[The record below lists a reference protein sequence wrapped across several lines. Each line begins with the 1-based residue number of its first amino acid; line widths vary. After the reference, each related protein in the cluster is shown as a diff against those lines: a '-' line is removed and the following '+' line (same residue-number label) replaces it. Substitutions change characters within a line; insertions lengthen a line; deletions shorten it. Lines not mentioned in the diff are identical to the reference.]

1 MNVPLPQMPQGHAG
15 SSSASNLLK
24 NPIVGVLLLLA
35 GLALLIW
42 NEGKVDY
49 SQIAVTSVE
58 IDSETPPA
66 DNSFA
71 GKLVS
76 VSGLL
81 TTVDLI
87 SDGQYLK
94 PSSYVALERTVE
106 MYAWAERKN
115 TDETYSYEKAWLR
128 GPDDARTFA
137 NPQGH
142 ENPVMA
148 VREFKTKAN
157 NGKVG
162 AFSVDMASVTLPGF
176 SPLQLTA
183 DKVISYPGVQIA
195 GDDYLFV
202 GRGTSYAPEIGDL
215 RIKYSVLESNIP
227 ATVFGALRG
236 KSIAAFTDEQGVS
249 FHQIYRGNRTQALSA
264 IKSQQEAMTWVAR
277 VIGLLVLWGGL
288 IPIFKK
294 FSPDMAMGKLRL
306 VTLFIAALLTVAGVF
321 VGISIA

>member
-1 MNVPLPQMPQGHAG
+1 MNVTLPQGNVG

-42 NEGKVDY
+42 NEGRADY
-49 SQIAVTSVE
+49 SQIAATSTE
-58 IDSETPPA
+58 IDSETPPT
-66 DNSFA
+66 DNSLE

-94 PSSYVALERTVE
+94 PGQYVALERTVE
-106 MYAWAERKN
+106 MYAWIEHKN
-115 TDETYSYEKAWLR
+115 ENKYDYDKAWLR
-128 GPDDARTFA
+128 GPADARTFA

-148 VREFKTKAN
+148 VREFTTKAN

-162 AFSVDMASVTLPGF
+162 AFSVDMASVTIPGL

-183 DKVISYPGVQIA
+183 DKVIPYPGVQIA

-202 GRGTSYAPEIGDL
+202 GRGTSYAPQVGDL

-227 ATVFGALRG
+227 VTVFGALRG
-236 KSIAAFTDEQGVS
+236 KSVATFTDEQNNS
-249 FHQIYRGNRTQALSA
+249 LHQIVRGNRAQALSA
-264 IKSQQEAMTWVAR
+264 LKSQQETMTWVAR
-277 VIGLLVLWGGL
+277 AIGLLVMWGGL
-288 IPIFKK
+288 MPIFRKV
-294 FSPDMAMGKLRL
+294 SPNMAMGKLRL
-306 VTLFIAALLTVAGVF
+306 VTFVIALVLAVVGVF
-321 VGISIA
+321 AGISIA